1 MAWQHNGH
9 CHVAVSDLTLAQ
21 LKELARQCQASLE
34 AGPFQE
40 SNMET
45 VMAWFMHPGARAPK
59 ATFWIRL
66 MAGWVFV
73 WEGVIKFVF
82 VNQGV
87 GRFTKLGMP
96 MPGRVPAQCG

>member
-1 MAWQHNGH
+1 
-9 CHVAVSDLTLAQ
+9 
-21 LKELARQCQASLE
+21 
-34 AGPFQE
+34 
-40 SNMET
+40 MET
-45 VMAWFMHPGARAPK
+45 VMAWFMNPGARAPK

-66 MAGWVFV
+66 MAGWVFF

-96 MPGRVPAQCG
+96 MP